1 MTTITLGTLDTLEQ
15 VTIRPRAAHD
25 AWSVALKH
33 TIEAMKDEQARISR
47 NGDFPAAV
55 LMARAEVLELITA
68 HPMPEQVLDYH
79 ASPLLQDRVEDLLDK
94 NSEEGLT
101 DSERAEMD
109 VYLQINHQ
117 MILLKARAHKAV
129 RDFAI

>member
-1 MTTITLGTLDTLEQ
+1 MTTITLDTLEK
-15 VTIRPRAAHD
+15 VTTQPSSARD

-33 TIEAMKDEQARISR
+33 TIEAMKDEQTQISR
-47 NGDFPAAV
+47 NGEFPATV
-55 LMARAEVLELITA
+55 LMARAEVLELIAA
-68 HPMPEQVLDYH
+68 HPTPEQVLGYH
-79 ASPLLQDRVEDLLDK
+79 ASSLLQERVEDLLDK

-109 VYLQINHQ
+109 EYLQINHQ
-117 MILLKARAHKAV
+117 VILLKASAHKAV